1 MELEKDRNKNKAER
15 DEAIQQLRDKCLVN
29 EKEIQ
34 FLREAITERNKDI
47 KELKDVVSSLN
58 ANMSGLSAKLEVFTD
73 TIDKL
78 LDKK

>member
-1 MELEKDRNKNKAER
+1 MELEKDRSKNKVER
-15 DEAIQQLRDKCLVN
+15 DEAMQQLRDKCLGN

-47 KELKDVVSSLN
+47 KELRDVVSSLN
-58 ANMSGLSAKLEVFTD
+58 ANMSGLSEKIKVFTD

-78 LDKK
+78 IDRK